1 MACSHNERRFNWINY
16 MSGVKRNAF
25 LSDLKREKTHIC
37 WNKRRQENMENEV
50 FTPLLEQFMLTPLVC
65 WVSSLI
71 SYSDVLSSPIN
82 HPMLF
87 FYWLSIVPFSGE
99 DGRTLDGDRW
109 HQIIGIYWISGW
121 DLPEWDNAW
130 DVSSLRHTSRNITH
144 HCINKGYMVKPYPFC
159 VVICMLFGQ

>member
-1 MACSHNERRFNWINY
+1 
-16 MSGVKRNAF
+16 
-25 LSDLKREKTHIC
+25 
-37 WNKRRQENMENEV
+37 MENEV

-87 FYWLSIVPFSGE
+87 FYWLSIVSFSGE

-130 DVSSLRHTSRNITH
+130 DVSSLRHTSIITLTRVTWLNRTH
-144 HCINKGYMVKPYPFC
+144 SVWWYVCILVSKRGLWVWRKVK
-159 VVICMLFGQ
+159 VVLTLGGFRGVIPSWAN